1 MNSGNHLERLLA
13 LQEIDVEIVAL
24 EDRRDSVPERRAAA
38 AGEITV
44 LEAEESRRDAEL
56 ERVRLDRRQRE
67 GELEEVQERLA
78 RYDRQLNEVKTNVA
92 YSALLSEIQAAR
104 REVSAL
110 EDQILELMGIR
121 EENDAR
127 LEEIRAELVTRR
139 EEARETLEALAAEAA
154 DIDRRLAEVNGRR
167 RAMVDQVDVAHL
179 RMYDR
184 LRRRRRFPA
193 LVALKGL
200 ACGSCFGSMP
210 PQVVQEITH
219 DGVLHLCEAC
229 GAIVY
234 SEVSLAA
241 ESSAGM
247 VERPADG

>member
-1 MNSGNHLERLLA
+1 MKEGNHLERLLA

-24 EDRRDSVPERRAAA
+24 EDRRDAVPGRRAAA

-44 LEAEESRRDAEL
+44 LEEEEARREAEL
-56 ERVRLDRRQRE
+56 ERVRLDRRQLE
-67 GELEEVQERLA
+67 SELEAVQERLA
-78 RYDRQLNEVKTNVA
+78 RYDRQLSEVKTNVA
-92 YSALLSEIQAAR
+92 YSALLSEIQAAK
-104 REVSAL
+104 REASAL

-139 EEARETLEALAAEAA
+139 EAARDTLEALAAEAA
-154 DIDRRLAEVNGRR
+154 DLERRLVEVNARR
-167 RAMVDQVDVAHL
+167 TSQVEGVDAVHL

-193 LVALKGL
+193 LVALKGH

-210 PQVVQEITH
+210 PQVVQEVTH
-219 DGVLHLCEAC
+219 DGTLHLCEAC

-234 SEVSLAA
+234 SDAA
-241 ESSAGM
+241 LTAGSAAGLGES
-247 VERPADG
+247 PASG